1 VKTVQLLEQ
10 QEWVS
15 SGADN
20 LCDNILQ
27 NPLYRTFYQQLKAP
41 GVWVI

>member
-1 VKTVQLLEQ
+1 LEQ

-20 LCDNILQ
+20 LLCDNILQ
-27 NPLYRTFYQQLKAP
+27 NPPYSTFYP
-41 GVWVI
+41 TTEGVWCVGDL